1 MSQSP
6 GGRAPRARLAPGALA
21 IATLLASVLLVV
33 MQGAPRARAAVVTE
47 DRRAAS
53 GESRAALD
61 PRRVESFLAAVRG
74 TGAVACELA
83 VRSVSG
89 RNWNGRGG
97 DPSVGVDSAARTLVD
112 DVLATNADAAS
123 VPALR
128 AALGDADACV
138 RRVAA
143 PLLGRV
149 DDDAATRALLDALR
163 DPSAPTRAAGA
174 TGLAYSGRRRAG
186 DVRDPLAAAL
196 RDADAAVRAASAW
209 ALGEL
214 HVTGVTS
221 AIAELLHDRDT
232 GVRRASAVAL
242 GSLEDPAAVA
252 PLVSALRDDADP
264 GVRQAAAWALGQL
277 K

>member
-1 MSQSP
+1 MSEQT
-6 GGRAPRARLAPGALA
+6 GGRARRPRLAPGALA
-21 IATLLASVLLVV
+21 VASVLASVLLVV
-33 MQGAPRARAAVVTE
+33 LQRAPRARAAVVTE
-47 DRRAAS
+47 ERP
-53 GESRAALD
+53 GGLPNGALD
-61 PRRVESFLAAVRG
+61 PRRVETFLAAVRG

-97 DPSVGVDSAARTLVD
+97 DPSAGADTAARTLVD
-112 DVLATNADAAS
+112 DVLMRNAAAAA
-123 VPALR
+123 VPELR
-128 AALGDADACV
+128 TALGDADACV

-143 PLLGRV
+143 PILGRV
-149 DDDAATRALLDALR
+149 DDPAATRALLDALR
-163 DPSAPTRAAGA
+163 DPTAPTRAAGA

>member
-1 MSQSP
+1 MSEQT
-6 GGRAPRARLAPGALA
+6 GGRPRARLAPGALA
-21 IATLLASVLLVV
+21 IASVLASVLLVV
-33 MQGAPRARAAVVTE
+33 LQRAPRARAAVVAEEGPGGTPN
-47 DRRAAS
+47 
-53 GESRAALD
+53 GALD
-61 PRRVESFLAAVRG
+61 PRRVESFLTAVRG

-97 DPSVGVDSAARTLVD
+97 DPAARTLVD
-112 DVLATNADAAS
+112 DVLMRNADAAA

-128 AALGDADACV
+128 TALGDADACV

-143 PLLGRV
+143 PILGRV
-149 DDDAATRALLDALR
+149 DDPSATRALLDALR

-174 TGLAYSGRRRAG
+174 TGLAYSGRRRAA
-186 DVRDPLAAAL
+186 DVRDPLVAAL

-214 HVTGVTS
+214 RVAGVTS
-221 AIAELLHDRDT
+221 AIAELLRDRDT
-232 GVRRASAVAL
+232 GVRRAAAVAL

-252 PLVSALRDDADP
+252 PLVTALRDDADP

>member
-1 MSQSP
+1 MSEST
-6 GGRAPRARLAPGALA
+6 GGRAKRARLAPGALA

-33 MQGAPRARAAVVTE
+33 LQGAPRARAAVVAE
-47 DRRAAS
+47 DPSGAS
-53 GESRAALD
+53 RDALD

-97 DPSVGVDSAARTLVD
+97 DPSIGVDSAARTLVD
-112 DVLATNADAAS
+112 DVLTTNADASS
-123 VPALR
+123 VPVLR

-163 DPSAPTRAAGA
+163 ESAAATRAAAA
-174 TGLAYSGRRRAG
+174 TGLAYAGRRRASEA
-186 DVRDPLAAAL
+186 RDPLVTAL
-196 RDADAAVRAASAW
+196 RDADADVRAASAW
-209 ALGEL
+209 ALGRLE
-214 HVTGVTS
+214 
-221 AIAELLHDRDT
+221 IAGTAASLVPVLRDRESR
-232 GVRRASAVAL
+232 VRRAAALAL
-242 GSLEDPAAVA
+242 GNLEDPAAVE
-252 PLVSALRDDADP
+252 PLVAALRDDADP